1 LQLGEVL
8 LLWLRA
14 GLLRSGAFLGSTRRR
29 DPGRCAKTTEAS
41 TLQRCGT
48 TLRRAS
54 KPAARASAS
63 RRAQS
68 GREFVTAGA
77 RDADRPIRLG
87 VSSCLLGNA
96 VRYDGGHRRDAF
108 VTELLGSF
116 VEWVPVCPEVEVGM
130 GTPRPALRLVGEG
143 GEIRMLEIASGRDH
157 TRAMQRYAARRVRA
171 LRGLGL
177 CGYVLKKNSPSC
189 GMTRV
194 KVYGEKGAPSKD
206 SRGLFASQLMELYP
220 NLPVEDEGRLNDAK
234 LRENFIERV
243 FAYHRLCGLFRGRW
257 TNGQLVAFHTAH
269 ELQLIAHALEPY
281 RELGRLVASLAVR
294 PRTEIRERYQS
305 VFMATLSRVA
315 SRARNTN
322 ALQRAAGQLENGL
335 DASSGREL
343 ADLIHDYR
351 LGLVPLVVPVTLLRH
366 HARRLEVDYL
376 NGQTFLE
383 LHPKE
388 LMLRNHV

>member
-1 LQLGEVL
+1 M
-8 LLWLRA
+8 
-14 GLLRSGAFLGSTRRR
+14 
-29 DPGRCAKTTEAS
+29 
-41 TLQRCGT
+41 
-48 TLRRAS
+48 
-54 KPAARASAS
+54 
-63 RRAQS
+63 
-68 GREFVTAGA
+68 TAGV
-77 RDADRPIRLG
+77 RDGDRPIRLG

-96 VRYDGGHRRDAF
+96 VRYDGGHRRDPF

-143 GEIRMLEIASGRDH
+143 GEIRLREIASGRDH

-177 CGYVLKKNSPSC
+177 CGYVLKENSPSC
-189 GMTRV
+189 GMARV
-194 KVYGEKGAPSKD
+194 KVYGERRASGAG
-206 SRGLFASQLMELYP
+206 SRGLFASQLMEVYP

-243 FAYHRLCGLFRGRW
+243 FAYHRLCDLFRGRW
-257 TNGQLVAFHTAH
+257 THGQLVAFHTAH
-269 ELQLIAHALEPY
+269 ELQLIAHAREPY
-281 RELGRLVASLAVR
+281 RELGRLVASLAKR
-294 PRTEIRERYQS
+294 PRGEIREHYQR
-305 VFMATLSRVA
+305 VFMAALTRVA

-322 ALQRAAGQLENGL
+322 ALQHAAGHLKKDL
-335 DASSGREL
+335 DASSRGEL
-343 ADLIHDYR
+343 ADLIRDYR

-383 LHPKE
+383 PHPKE